1 MVTHPKQAG
10 QIGILNFNFYS
21 SPPPQRYHVI
31 KLFQQYGK
39 IVREQFIWHKHG
51 PKRGEPKGFCF
62 VEFATKQVRT
72 RPDRFLVARCAPV
85 LALDAYLRRSST
97 LTSHSSAPTG
107 SPDGQGKGQRQDVP
121 RAPPGRALR

>member
-1 MVTHPKQAG
+1 MEHKLYVGNLAPTANEYIPHANKPNLVIQTL
-10 QIGILNFNFYS
+10 IL
-21 SPPPQRYHVI
+21 PPPPRYHVI

-72 RPDRFLVARCAPV
+72 PPLLGRSLCATRP
-85 LALDAYLRRSST
+85 LR
-97 LTSHSSAPTG
+97 A
-107 SPDGQGKGQRQDVP
+107 
-121 RAPPGRALR
+121 